1 MLLACLA
8 VVAAVQIAPEA
19 EAGGQIRW
27 EPPPVGTFRLS
38 VRAFRSNLEDRWIY
52 TEAGRADYSGDGI
65 DDIVIG
71 APRVHELFEQ
81 GPPLSTGGQL
91 YVYDGTTGRV
101 ARSISGS
108 GLPGFGYAALVIDD
122 LDGDGV
128 EETVVSDPFVGPTGA
143 RYGRLY
149 LYSSGHDP
157 VADMGRALATVEV
170 FEIKHESL
178 GWTITFSEDKNG
190 DGARDLFVSSRW
202 QDEDGLVWERGH
214 WFDGR
219 RPDEFIAS
227 EPVQDARVVWRPQR
241 ATVGP
246 FGSARPPLAE
256 IADRGTFDLF
266 MHLGTRLAGLADRGL
281 LPRRLK

>member
-8 VVAAVQIAPEA
+8 VVAAVQVAPEA

-38 VRAFRSNLEDRWIY
+38 VRAFRSNLEDRWVY
-52 TEAGRADYSGDGI
+52 TEAGRADYTGDGI

-71 APRVHELFEQ
+71 APRVHELFEE

-157 VADMGRALATVEV
+157 VADLGRALSQVEV

-178 GWTITFSEDKNG
+178 GWTITCTEDKNG

-214 WFDGR
+214 WFSGR

-227 EPVQDARVVWRPQR
+227 EPVQDARVVWRPSKTE
-241 ATVGP
+241 ADP
-246 FGSARPPLAE
+246 PDGSQLPVAPV
-256 IADRGTFDLF
+256 ADRGTFDVF
-266 MHLGTRLAGLADRGL
+266 MKLNARGAERGDAY
-281 LPRRLK
+281 PIGRGAP